1 MADRA
6 KNINGKYKKGHA
18 ITLKQKK
25 KKKFTKN

>member
-18 ITLKQKK
+18 ITLNQIKK
-25 KKKFTKN
+25 KDFFL